1 MTDRDYAIKSMKE
14 ITFQMASHAQDY
26 LEVTMER
33 HYTDIKELMTSYQKL
48 ILENQIVLEE
58 LDMECQE
65 KINEDMAY
73 ALSYLSIYNNQLN
86 VPKMHREMNN
96 LMIIYGLSDMIYRGM
111 TLVKFYAPNG
121 VMLSEILHSCFCSHY
136 NKTDVEV
143 QQELGVGRTSFY
155 KMKKQ
160 ALGYLGFY
168 FYPFTFEF
176 LGLDAKDAV
185 SESDLEQALMDH
197 LQEFMLELGQGFCFE
212 ARQKRIVID
221 DKYYFIDLVFYN
233 RLLHCNVIIELKNDE
248 FKHEDLGQLN
258 AYVGY
263 YKKNEMMAGDNPPV
277 GILLCTDKGSQMV
290 EYALSGMDNQLFVS
304 TYMLHLPDKKK
315 LEEFM
320 LKEMAEMGMDV

>member
-26 LEVTMER
+26 LEVTIER

-143 QQELGVGRTSFY
+143 QQELGIGRTSFY

-168 FYPFTFEF
+168 FYEIVVPQ
-176 LGLDAKDAV
+176 AKDKRFKPSLGVEEEQV
-185 SESDLEQALMDH
+185 SNMRYEDSMKGVAAQIIKEQLRASKIKNNPE
-197 LQEFMLELGQGFCFE
+197 EFHWH
-212 ARQKRIVID
+212 D
-221 DKYYFIDLVFYN
+221 
-233 RLLHCNVIIELKNDE
+233 
-248 FKHEDLGQLN
+248 
-258 AYVGY
+258 
-263 YKKNEMMAGDNPPV
+263 
-277 GILLCTDKGSQMV
+277 
-290 EYALSGMDNQLFVS
+290 EYATLNFFRFVCKNIGNLGNGEIEKMVTRLKS
-304 TYMLHLPDKKK
+304 IDQKAVENHVNGAVWAFDYDKMFWVLMENEICRKVCEKNKYNSWTK
-315 LEEFM
+315 LIGQYCVS
-320 LKEMAEMGMDV
+320 MA

>member
-26 LEVTMER
+26 LEVTIER
-33 HYTDIKELMTSYQKL
+33 HQTDIKELMTSYQKL

-143 QQELGVGRTSFY
+143 QQELGIGRTSFY

-168 FYPFTFEF
+168 FYEIVVPQ
-176 LGLDAKDAV
+176 AKDKRFKPSLGV
-185 SESDLEQALMDH
+185 EEEQVNNMRYEDSMKGVAD
-197 LQEFMLELGQGFCFE
+197 QIIKEQQRASKIKNNPEEFHWH
-212 ARQKRIVID
+212 D
-221 DKYYFIDLVFYN
+221 
-233 RLLHCNVIIELKNDE
+233 
-248 FKHEDLGQLN
+248 
-258 AYVGY
+258 
-263 YKKNEMMAGDNPPV
+263 
-277 GILLCTDKGSQMV
+277 
-290 EYALSGMDNQLFVS
+290 EYATLNFFRFICKNIGNLGNGEIEKMVTRLKSIDQKAVENHVNGAVWAFDYDKMFCVLMENEICRKVCEKNKYNSWMKLIGQYCVS
-304 TYMLHLPDKKK
+304 
-315 LEEFM
+315 
-320 LKEMAEMGMDV
+320 MA

>member
-1 MTDRDYAIKSMKE
+1 MTDESIWSKAQPRGISRSLPRRKTGLASNTKKSYIKSKSHCLIFYQSIVGGLYTIISE
-14 ITFQMASHAQDY
+14 GKFTQSHAQDY
-26 LEVTMER
+26 LEVTIER

-48 ILENQIVLEE
+48 ILENQVVLEE

-143 QQELGVGRTSFY
+143 QQELGIGRTSFY

-168 FYPFTFEF
+168 FYEIVVPQ
-176 LGLDAKDAV
+176 AKDKRFKP
-185 SESDLEQALMDH
+185 S
-197 LQEFMLELGQGFCFE
+197 LG
-212 ARQKRIVID
+212 
-221 DKYYFIDLVFYN
+221 
-233 RLLHCNVIIELKNDE
+233 
-248 FKHEDLGQLN
+248 
-258 AYVGY
+258 
-263 YKKNEMMAGDNPPV
+263 
-277 GILLCTDKGSQMV
+277 V
-290 EYALSGMDNQLFVS
+290 E
-304 TYMLHLPDKKK
+304 
-315 LEEFM
+315 EE
-320 LKEMAEMGMDV
+320 